1 MSSAENNSL
10 PDASERENLHLL
22 FFAAI
27 RFLLDLLGIHGKMV
41 TELVLLDNGERCDIT
56 IRFTAAPYPSSGI
69 FRTGKKHMLIEYKS
83 HYYPLDEKALIQACN
98 YANLQAFNL
107 VEHQELSDEITLS
120 IFGFR
125 MRKWFQKAVAE
136 KYELEKAEAGIYDV
150 RGYTRHMLR
159 LILIDELIGDE
170 YACLRLLGEN
180 PTLADCLIVLEQV
193 GILKKQGNEE
203 AVNRGIRILCYVFRK
218 HPELLKKLKNQGGSQ
233 MAYDEF
239 TKMFER
245 EADRIARVEVEN
257 FHLTTENS
265 SLTAE
270 NSSLTAENSSLTAEN
285 SNLTAENSS
294 LTTENS
300 NLTAENSNLTTE
312 NSSLKKSVSG
322 LEQSVSELGKVI
334 AFLKQQ
340 IPGLDLEALVKK
352 AKQMGLN
359 ANLLL

>member
-41 TELVLLDNGERCDIT
+41 TELSLLDNGERCDIT

-83 HYYPLDEKALIQACN
+83 HYYPLDEKALVQVSN
-98 YANLQAFNL
+98 YANLLAYGLAEDKQ
-107 VEHQELSDEITLS
+107 LSDEITLS
-120 IFGFR
+120 IFGFH

-285 SNLTAENSS
+285 SNLTAENS
-294 LTTENS
+294 